1 MLPKNS
7 LKVYED
13 DAGMI
18 QRGTPSMHLAS
29 IFNLKLALARSRQV
43 PGKSEPERH
52 DKLVHFVALM
62 MKLSGASARVERTSR
77 NLSMVNQFVPLARRL
92 LPVRDPSR
100 GQRA

>member
-29 IFNLKLALARSRQV
+29 IFKLALARSRQV

-92 LPVRDPSR
+92 LPVRGPSR